1 MVSKPII
8 SYRGF
13 RYAMPAQA
21 ILYANAA
28 PSVWP
33 GFPRKYADARINGCP
48 VTVVAL
54 QAAAA
59 GM

>member
-21 ILYANAA
+21 ILYANETL
-28 PSVWP
+28 
-33 GFPRKYADARINGCP
+33 P
-48 VTVVAL
+48 VGWRRSL
-54 QAAAA
+54 QLGAWL
-59 GM
+59 MPVIECFSRL

>member
-21 ILYANAA
+21 ILYANET
-28 PSVWP
+28 PQV
-33 GFPRKYADARINGCP
+33 G
-48 VTVVAL
+48 
-54 QAAAA
+54 
-59 GM
+59 